1 MAFFDLLRYLFF
13 FFVINEHHSV
23 LVQLITSFLIAQLS
37 SNVWHLGLNMMG
49 TFIPFLQASI
59 AKLETSVSFFS
70 DKMELKVYGFN
81 DKLPVLLSKVL
92 AVAKSFWPTEDRFMV
107 HISVALCFFSAVCLI
122 LVWFYVWF
130 EFLLVCLICEQLNW
144 TLTGYQRRYEKNFK
158 KHQHEASKSF
168 IILKIASAVQEFL

>member
-1 MAFFDLLRYLFF
+1 M
-13 FFVINEHHSV
+13 
-23 LVQLITSFLIAQLS
+23 T
-37 SNVWHLGLNMMG
+37 G

-70 DKMELKVYGFN
+70 DKLELKVYGFN

-92 AVAKSFWPTEDRFMV
+92 AVAKSFLPTDDRFKV

-122 LVWFYVWF
+122 YVWLG
-130 EFLLVCLICEQLNW
+130 FLLVCLICEQLKW
-144 TLTGYQRRYEKNFK
+144 GLTGYQRRYEKNFK